1 MRRMRA
7 GVVVVLLLAGGCS
20 SADDDQASPTTR
32 ATRDSGPSTTTPE
45 CRGVQPATEAALT
58 WVSGGYVFDGA
69 GCIVEQ
75 TGDGGLSWGGKGD
88 RVLAGASVV
97 VEGGDPVAA
106 PAGRA
111 LSLSRPTGT
120 SVLAV
125 TAEGRL
131 LKKELATGTEQDI
144 SFMARH
150 ESAVYHP
157 AGRHI
162 VSTGQDETGSPALV
176 IAGNL
181 GQDPRPI
188 LEVEEATAIGN
199 PAFTA
204 SGALLYTAVHAD
216 RVDLHRLVL
225 GEDQFSTVASVPR
238 PGTIDHVVTSPFEGG
253 GVAWNQGTCS
263 ATRSPTLRV
272 TRGGTFLD
280 LKGTDAEFATPVG
293 WLPDGSLAVLTTCQP
308 GAAGTLLR
316 VSGGDVEQ
324 IATNT
329 ASAAVRAV
337 LPPPPPPPANLP
349 AQGLA

>member
-1 MRRMRA
+1 MA
-7 GVVVVLLLAGGCS
+7 VLLLAGACS
-20 SADDDQASPTTR
+20 SNGDDQVSSTTR
-32 ATRDSGPSTTTPE
+32 ATTDEAPSTTAPD
-45 CRGVQPATEAALT
+45 CRGVQPATEATLT
-58 WVSGGYVFDGA
+58 WVTDGFVLDSA

-75 TGDGGLSWGGKGD
+75 AGAGALVWGGKGD
-88 RVLAGASVV
+88 RILSGGSIFREGAEPVV
-97 VEGGDPVAA
+97 A
-106 PAGRA
+106 PAGTA
-111 LSLSRPTGT
+111 FSLSRPSGT
-120 SVLAV
+120 SVLAI

-131 LKKELATGTEQDI
+131 LKKELATGTERDI

-162 VSTGQDETGSPALV
+162 VSSGRDITDSPALV
-176 IAGNL
+176 IADNL

-225 GEDQFSTVASVPR
+225 GEDQFSTVASAPK

-253 GVAWNQGTCS
+253 GVAWTEGTCS
-263 ATRSPTLRV
+263 ATQSPTLRA
-272 TRGGTFLD
+272 TRNSAFLD
-280 LKGTDAEFATPVG
+280 LKGTPAEFATPVG

-308 GAAGTLLR
+308 GAEGTLLR
-316 VSGGDVEQ
+316 ISGSEVEQ
-324 IATNT
+324 VATDT

-349 AQGLA
+349 AQSLA